1 MSSSDRN
8 LLKQPARWVI
18 KIGSAVLTNDGLG
31 LDRLRLSRWAADIA
45 AMREQGHEVVLVS
58 SGSVAEGLVRLGW
71 SKRPT
76 LVHELQAA
84 AAVGQTGLVEAW
96 QQAFAPH
103 KLLTAQVLLT
113 AEDLA
118 DRERYL
124 NARSTLQE
132 LLDLGVIPVINEN
145 DTVGTEEIR
154 FGDNDTLAG
163 LVSNL
168 VEAERLLILTD
179 RDGLFDRDP
188 TVHADAQL
196 VQSARA
202 GDPALYAMAGSSAG
216 RLGRGGMTT
225 KIRAAELAARSG
237 THCLIANGRAENV
250 LQRVSSGENLGTL
263 LEAGTNPVTARK
275 QWLAGQLKACGNLQL
290 DEGAVRVLTESGR
303 SLLPVGVKSVSGNF
317 HRGDL
322 VICQDEQ
329 GRELARGL
337 VNYSADEARRIIG
350 RSSKEIVSILG
361 YCDDEELIHRNNL
374 VLTNR

>member
-31 LDRLRLSRWAADIA
+31 LDRARLSGWAADIA

-196 VQSARA
+196 VQFARS

-290 DEGAVRVLTESGR
+290 DDGAVRVLTESGR

-322 VICQDEQ
+322 VTCQDEQ

-374 VLTNR
+374 VLTN